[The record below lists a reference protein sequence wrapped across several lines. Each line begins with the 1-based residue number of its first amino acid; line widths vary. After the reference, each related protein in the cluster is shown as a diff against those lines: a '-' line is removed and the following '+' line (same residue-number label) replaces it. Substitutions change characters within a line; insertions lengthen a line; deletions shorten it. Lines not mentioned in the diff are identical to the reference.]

1 MITISEKN
9 YTPVY
14 LYMGSAVNFCNQK
27 IENDRTEED
36 LLKSLS
42 KHTWFYEN
50 AVIVPLTDAYV
61 KWVKEFFDGKDSA
74 MAREQYIEE
83 LGTEGIEKLYLEN
96 QITSNIKL
104 YGIRISIFMLERDIN
119 RNRFSFRLSAKSA
132 GMLKETLEE
141 LTGKD
146 TLLIPGVV
154 MDPNAFLGEKDN
166 LMQIGERYFNQNI
179 RSFYTGL
186 KESELLF
193 HKMQEKYEFPP
204 EVYRIIVRSMG
215 YAPEGIGNEPI
226 GIMEVVLPVIAS
238 KKPGHGIMDAS
249 ELQHYMESP
258 IIRDELITIP
268 GHQELE
274 ADSVY
279 STIQY
284 LIQSGIWPKEDRI
297 CAQIHVGTQLIPY
310 DSYRLEMMEV
320 AKKMFGITMV
330 SDFKD

>member
-1 MITISEKN
+1 
-9 YTPVY
+9 
-14 LYMGSAVNFCNQK
+14 
-27 IENDRTEED
+27 
-36 LLKSLS
+36 
-42 KHTWFYEN
+42 
-50 AVIVPLTDAYV
+50 
-61 KWVKEFFDGKDSA
+61 
-74 MAREQYIEE
+74 
-83 LGTEGIEKLYLEN
+83 
-96 QITSNIKL
+96 
-104 YGIRISIFMLERDIN
+104 MLERDIN

-154 MDPNAFLGEKDN
+154 MDPNAFLREKDN

-186 KESELLF
+186 KESEILF
-193 HKMQEKYEFPP
+193 HKVQEKYEFPP

-215 YAPEGIGNEPI
+215 YAPEKIGNEPI
-226 GIMEVVLPVIAS
+226 GIMEMVLPMIAS
-238 KKPGHGIMDAS
+238 KKPDQGIMDAL
-249 ELQHYMESP
+249 ELQQYMESP
-258 IIRDELITIP
+258 IIRDEAITIP

-279 STIQY
+279 STVQY
-284 LIQSGIWPKEDRI
+284 LIQSGIWPKEDGM

-320 AKKMFGITMV
+320 AKKMFGIAMV
-330 SDFKD
+330 SDYKD